1 MSACEDNDELLG
13 EGLQTDG
20 YNGCGKKK
28 PTSERS
34 STELPPVEK
43 KKQDHR
49 AEVWQ
54 HFIQRED
61 YPSIIN
67 CQYYVQEIDVRP
79 KKWDK
84 PHEKPFCSKLYLL
97 YKESGSKPI
106 LGGDSSGV
114 MTKFKYDAG
123 LFRRSV
129 Y

>member
-1 MSACEDNDELLG
+1 MDMWEIIGPSRSTRKAPERLGEAGDRDLREMSACEDNDELLG

-61 YPSIIN
+61 SPSIIN
-67 CQYYVQEIDVRP
+67 CQYYVQEIGCET
-79 KKWDK
+79 KKVGQT
-84 PHEKPFCSKLYLL
+84 P
-97 YKESGSKPI
+97 
-106 LGGDSSGV
+106 
-114 MTKFKYDAG
+114 
-123 LFRRSV
+123 
-129 Y
+129 